1 MEGEKK
7 MKKKVKTRKLSAWL
21 LKVKNTVSP
30 SKGLIIFLIA
40 CVFLIGVAIAM
51 LVMVSSSGQK
61 AVIPTPTPTPSSSVV
76 HDTWKMEGISTDTSW
91 VTGGIKEIYSAKTPA
106 DAEKAVKAWVD
117 RIKCDPVALV
127 GAVQYLLQTGVDR
140 NSLVD
145 EDGWATSTAVSWVV
159 AIQAKLGEAIA
170 TIGNV
175 PNGWTNSGTWN
186 GIIVPTSVIDKP
198 LKAIILKFKDG
209 TEMAI
214 IGLCGNI
221 ATPNKPILPTPP
233 PTPKPTPTPTPTLK
247 PTPTPTPYSW
257 SWAKPRPT
265 LKPTSTPTPT
275 PHRSSGGSSGGSHS
289 TRLTPKDVSP
299 VDYGRPGGDTTQNAG
314 SALEPTATMVP
325 RPIITPAPSTK
336 PTPVQT
342 SRSNSGSGSRVTDS
356 STSALNSPSGVTAS
370 GSSNSSTAD
379 SSGGNTA
386 PAAPRSVTTPVAPP
400 NASTGGLIANPF

>member
-1 MEGEKK
+1 

-40 CVFLIGVAIAM
+40 CVFLIGAAIVIS
-51 LVMVSSSGQK
+51 VMISSPGQK
-61 AVIPTPTPTPSSSVV
+61 EAAIPTPTPTPSSSVV

-127 GAVQYLLQTGVDR
+127 GAVQYLLQTGVSRDI
-140 NSLVD
+140 LVD
-145 EDGWATSTAVSWVV
+145 NDGWATSTAVSWVV

-257 SWAKPRPT
+257 SWARPRPT
-265 LKPTSTPTPT
+265 AKPTAKPTPT
-275 PHRSSGGSSGGSHS
+275 PYRGGSSGGSYRP
-289 TRLTPKDVSP
+289 RLTPKDVSP
-299 VDYGRPGGDTTQNAG
+299 VDYGRPGGDTTRNAG

-325 RPIITPAPSTK
+325 RPIITPAPST

-342 SRSNSGSGSRVTDS
+342 SHNGGSGRVADS
-356 STSALNSPSGVTAS
+356 SSTTPKSPSGITAPAPAPEAS
-370 GSSNSSTAD
+370 GSS
-379 SSGGNTA
+379 GGGSIT
-386 PAAPRSVTTPVAPP
+386 PAAPRSVPAPAQNNSG
-400 NASTGGLIANPF
+400 NADTGAPANPF